1 LNYLLRLALNHILL
15 ILASPVAK
23 SILIWYMREL
33 EKVIWVG
40 AKNWLVKIGACGK
53 KYGRR
58 KMRRRGVRYVGWR

>member
-1 LNYLLRLALNHILL
+1 
-15 ILASPVAK
+15 
-23 SILIWYMREL
+23 MREL